1 MTDNPNPN
9 PATLSPRQI
18 QQCAEQMAHYGRWDA
33 SIAYSLLIAA
43 RWIVAQEE
51 RRELAYEQALMQ
63 LYDVD
68 DTEAGMDPRNQG

>member
-18 QQCAEQMAHYGRWDA
+18 QQCAEQMAHCGRWDA

-68 DTEAGMDPRNQG
+68 DTEAGVDPRNQG

>member
-1 MTDNPNPN
+1 MTTPSPTS
-9 PATLSPRQI
+9 TLSLRQI
-18 QQCAEQMAHYGRWDA
+18 LATAEQMADCHRFDA
-33 SIAYSLLIAA
+33 SIANSLLIVA

-68 DTEAGMDPRNQG
+68 DTEAGVDPRNQG